1 MDIERSGGKPLTA
14 EQQALL
20 DLFRSKVDE
29 VIKYRGLSESDVK
42 RLVKEVRAHPDC
54 GPEILAT
61 VFAELSERMPGSRL
75 SYDWD

>member
-1 MDIERSGGKPLTA
+1 
-14 EQQALL
+14 
-20 DLFRSKVDE
+20 VDE

-61 VFAELSERMPGSRL
+61 VFAELSERMPGTRV